1 MEKFSDFISEQK
13 NEQPYK
19 LVVFNNS
26 NEAFTEFIVAKNAQ
40 LALSN
45 ILNYPNPFVNN
56 TFFQFEHN
64 KAGSLLDVK
73 IQIFTISGRL
83 IKSIDQAI
91 ATTGFRVNDISW
103 DGLDDYGDPIG
114 RGVYI
119 YRLYVQDESL
129 SHAEAYEKLVIL
141 R

>member
-1 MEKFSDFISEQK
+1 M
-13 NEQPYK
+13 
-19 LVVFNNS
+19 
-26 NEAFTEFIVAKNAQ
+26 
-40 LALSN
+40 
-45 ILNYPNPFVNN
+45 
-56 TFFQFEHN
+56 
-64 KAGSLLDVK
+64 LDVK

-129 SHAEAYEKLVIL
+129 GHAEAYEKLVIL